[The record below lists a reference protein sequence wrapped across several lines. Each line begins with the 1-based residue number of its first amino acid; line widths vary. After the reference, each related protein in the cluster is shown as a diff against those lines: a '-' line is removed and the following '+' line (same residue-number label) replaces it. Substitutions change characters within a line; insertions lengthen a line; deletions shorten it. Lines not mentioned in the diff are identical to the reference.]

1 MKCDN
6 HTIVQSRVRSNKG
19 QEQSVRMYG
28 ILWYECIGWMG
39 GKNVD
44 CKRRNKT
51 TNEKADDEELSSVF
65 RLCDILDFKEGN
77 ARGQEA
83 EAKSRALRLTTPP
96 DFLPG
101 SAFSRHPWDGHEKG
115 HNQGLRNSQ
124 STV

>member
-1 MKCDN
+1 
-6 HTIVQSRVRSNKG
+6 
-19 QEQSVRMYG
+19 MYV
-28 ILWYECIGWMG
+28 LDGW

-44 CKRRNKT
+44 CKRRKES
-51 TNEKADDEELSSVF
+51 TNEKADDEELSRVF

-101 SAFSRHPWDGHEKG
+101 SAFLGIRGMVVRRAAIKACGTRKAPCRWC
-115 HNQGLRNSQ
+115 
-124 STV
+124 